1 MHIAVAAC
9 AKTIAK
15 WYPRGMNLAPL
26 RTLAIA
32 ALIATAALTGCSGS
46 TPATASDSGPAR
58 VGTGEFAA
66 VIEQPGIQIIDV
78 RTPEEFAEGHIAGA
92 VNIPVQQ
99 ADFGDRIAQ
108 LDPNTTY
115 AVYCRSGNR
124 SQPAVD
130 AMEQAG
136 ITDIYELESGTK
148 GWTAE
153 GRPLTR

>member
-1 MHIAVAAC
+1 MPTSC
-9 AKTIAK
+9 GPSD
-15 WYPRGMNLAPL
+15 WYIRGMKAIRLVVLISFLLA
-26 RTLAIA
+26 TITACSA
-32 ALIATAALTGCSGS
+32 STQATT
-46 TPATASDSGPAR
+46 SDSGPAR
-58 VGTGEFAA
+58 VGVAQFATL
-66 VIEQPGIQIIDV
+66 VKEPGVAIIDV
-78 RTPEEFAEGHIAGA
+78 RTPEEFADGHIAGA

-153 GRPLTR
+153 GQPLTR

>member
-1 MHIAVAAC
+1 MKAIRLVVLISFLLATITAC
-9 AKTIAK
+9 SASTQ
-15 WYPRGMNLAPL
+15 
-26 RTLAIA
+26 
-32 ALIATAALTGCSGS
+32 ATT
-46 TPATASDSGPAR
+46 SDPGPAR
-58 VGTGEFAA
+58 VGVAEFAT
-66 VIEQPGIQIIDV
+66 ILEEPGVEIIDV